1 MSRRGRW
8 TIGGA
13 PSRLHRR
20 ENHEGERIGVIARR
34 SGEFELVV
42 YSAADPDTSQLN
54 REEADTL
61 AEILGAPRIA
71 ERFTCLPEAKKSSPV
86 GCVSQQGTRR
96 LPSHTT
102 ARIAASKF
110 LTCSS
115 AS

>member
-42 YSAADPDTSQLN
+42 YSAADPDTSRPVVQLN

-61 AEILGAPRIA
+61 AEILGAPANR
-71 ERFTCLPEAKKSSPV
+71 
-86 GCVSQQGTRR
+86 
-96 LPSHTT
+96 
-102 ARIAASKF
+102 
-110 LTCSS
+110 
-115 AS
+115 